1 MKTTKWSIDQT
12 HSEVSFKV
20 KHLVIST
27 VTGFFKNFEGSA
39 ETEKEDFEGA
49 SVRFSADV
57 DSIDTNQK
65 DRDAHLKSA
74 DFFDAANYPK
84 LTFSGLVT
92 KVSGEHKLVGEL
104 EIRGNKKEVELDVE
118 FGGVVSDPWGQTKAG
133 FEIEGKIS
141 RKEFGLTW
149 SAVTEAGSVV
159 VSDQVRL
166 HLSVQLVK
174 QQVEVSSEATA

>member
-1 MKTTKWSIDQT
+1 MSTTKWSIDQT

-27 VTGFFKNFEGSA
+27 VTGYFKSFEGSA
-39 ETEKEDFEGA
+39 ESISDDFDGA
-49 SVRFSADV
+49 NVNFSAAI
-57 DSIDTNQK
+57 DSIDTNQS
-65 DRDAHLKSA
+65 DRDNHLKSA

-84 LTFSGLVT
+84 LTFSGKLA
-92 KVSGEHKLVGEL
+92 KVGGEHKLVGEL

-118 FGGVVSDPWGQTKAG
+118 FGGVVADPWGQTKAG

-174 QQVEVSSEATA
+174 QQVEVPSEATA

>member
-1 MKTTKWSIDQT
+1 MSTTKWTIDPT

-27 VTGFFKNFEGSA
+27 VTGYFKKFEGAA
-39 ETEKEDFEGA
+39 ESSSEDFEGA
-49 SVRFSADV
+49 SVSFSADI
-57 DSIDTNQK
+57 DSIDTNQS

-74 DFFDAANYPK
+74 DFFDAANHPK
-84 LTFSGLVT
+84 LTFAGKIAKSG
-92 KVSGEHKLVGEL
+92 GDYKLIGDL
-104 EIRGNKKEVELDVE
+104 EIRGNKKAIELDVD
-118 FGGVVSDPWGQTKAG
+118 FGGVVADPYGQTKAG
-133 FEIEGKIS
+133 FEIEGKLS

-174 QQVEVSSEATA
+174 QQVGVAEEATA

>member
-1 MKTTKWSIDQT
+1 MSTTKWIIDPT

-27 VTGFFKNFEGSA
+27 VTGYFRKFEGSA
-39 ETEKEDFEGA
+39 ESTSDDFEGTTVA
-49 SVRFSADV
+49 FSADIE
-57 DSIDTNQK
+57 SIDTNQS
-65 DRDAHLKSA
+65 DRDGHLKSA
-74 DFFDAANYPK
+74 DFFNAANHPK
-84 LTFSGLVT
+84 LTFSGKIT
-92 KVSGEHKLVGEL
+92 KSSGDYKLIGDL
-104 EIRGNKKEVELDVE
+104 SIRGNKHEVSLDVD
-118 FGGVVSDPWGQTKAG
+118 FGGVVGDPYGQIKAG

-141 RKEFGLTW
+141 RKEFGLVW

-174 QQVEVSSEATA
+174 QLVNETAEATA